1 MMIKFVFVST
11 VPLRVWSA
19 MRLVDADNA
28 FRHFLGASM
37 LQCGNII
44 SSIFQ
49 VSYIT
54 IGNS

>member
-19 MRLVDADNA
+19 MWLVDADNA